1 MPSLSARSISS
12 TTVWLALKERTDPV
26 GVLRRKV
33 RVNAGRQYA
42 ISDVRQAVLAQ
53 YAAHKSW
60 SVQLHH
66 DNLAHKLAWPA
77 AHRSACR
84 GRVDRGDPH
93 QNCIVVNGLT
103 EQAPD
108 VL

>member
-1 MPSLSARSISS
+1 M
-12 TTVWLALKERTDPV
+12 
-26 GVLRRKV
+26 

-53 YAAHKSW
+53 YAGHKSW
-60 SVQLHH
+60 SVQL
-66 DNLAHKLAWPA
+66 
-77 AHRSACR
+77 
-84 GRVDRGDPH
+84 
-93 QNCIVVNGLT
+93 VNGLT